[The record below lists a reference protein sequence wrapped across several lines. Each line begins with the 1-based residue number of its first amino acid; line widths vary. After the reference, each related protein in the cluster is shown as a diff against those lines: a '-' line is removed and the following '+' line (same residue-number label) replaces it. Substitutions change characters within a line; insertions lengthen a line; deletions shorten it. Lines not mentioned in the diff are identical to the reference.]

1 MKENKKK
8 ENKKEQGRYEAPQLT
23 VVSFRM
29 ERGFANSPGQEPPL
43 WLNSEADGGSSS
55 ESFVN
60 EGSLWS
66 Y

>member
-23 VVSFRM
+23 VVSFRT
-29 ERGFANSPGQEPPL
+29 ERGFAVSQLGIVGESTSQ
-43 WLNSEADGGSSS
+43 SSS
-55 ESFVN
+55 EPYDYA
-60 EGSLWS
+60 GDLWS

>member
-23 VVSFRM
+23 VVSFRT
-29 ERGFANSPGQEPPL
+29 ERGFASSSPLGIVGESTSQ
-43 WLNSEADGGSSS
+43 SSS
-55 ESFVN
+55 EPYDYA
-60 EGSLWS
+60 GDLWS

>member
-29 ERGFANSPGQEPPL
+29 ERGFALSTL
-43 WLNSEADGGSSS
+43 RISSDIDYASSS
-55 ESFVN
+55 EQYN
-60 EGSLWS
+60 YAGDLWS